1 MMGFFLLL
9 LLLYVTVYDSK
20 LFSLFYYICF
30 KLVLFLHFTLLLWF
44 VGEVAKVSRYGKPT
58 APVAYHRIATSSTT
72 STVAVDD
79 TNTTAVLQSSSGS
92 NDMKNKNKELR
103 HYAAV
108 SYMTVRPAPSATSQ
122 LAARAQQQQ
131 QQREQGEGSNNPH
144 RGEEK
149 DHSEPSNTTDTGT
162 TTSSYSSRNM
172 LSRAP
177 LLLVGRV
184 DGTVDLFHLE
194 DDAPIYTWDL
204 TTFTTTTNNDK
215 RKNEKHKIIFIQ
227 WSSTHPNSFFIA
239 DNSSHL
245 YHFNMLINATKPI
258 NIEIINITDIL
269 NTNKF
274 DISKPRLITGNY
286 FIATINNNKN
296 NDTLNIHRGNNKIHK
311 TNANQYETDEI
322 LLYENLYL
330 FTSMRNNAHIV
341 NFIPHSSSSNGS
353 SNRNDEKN
361 YKK

>member
-9 LLLYVTVYDSK
+9 LLL
-20 LFSLFYYICF
+20 LLLFY
-30 KLVLFLHFTLLLWF
+30 LWF

-72 STVAVDD
+72 STVVVDD
-79 TNTTAVLQSSSGS
+79 TNTTAILQSSSSTTSSGS

-144 RGEEK
+144 RGEGK
-149 DHSEPSNTTDTGT
+149 DHSEPSSNTTDTGT
-162 TTSSYSSRNM
+162 TTSGYSSRNM

-204 TTFTTTTNNDK
+204 TAFTTTTSITTTTNNNNDK

-258 NIEIINITDIL
+258 NIEIINITDSLHI
-269 NTNKF
+269 NKF

-311 TNANQYETDEI
+311 INANQYETDEI
-322 LLYENLYL
+322 LLYENLYQ
-330 FTSMRNNAHIV
+330 FTTMRNNAHIV
-341 NFIPHSSSSNGS
+341 NFIPHNSSSS